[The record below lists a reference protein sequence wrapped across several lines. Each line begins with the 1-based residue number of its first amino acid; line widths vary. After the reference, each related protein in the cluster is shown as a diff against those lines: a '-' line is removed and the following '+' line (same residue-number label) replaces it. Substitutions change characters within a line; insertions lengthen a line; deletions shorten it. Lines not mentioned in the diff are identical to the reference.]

1 MYLYR
6 HLAEQ
11 PPVEKK
17 SFSKE
22 YMAFLIAFGIIGL
35 AIAFVIGQAASRLVT
50 AFDNDIV
57 DPTIG
62 LFLPAGSLD
71 KVVEGGALR
80 SSEQCNYAV
89 LFGSRRRLARCL
101 SDRLHL

>member
-1 MYLYR
+1 MT
-6 HLAEQ
+6 EQ

-50 AFDNDIV
+50 AFVNDTHSLETKLFSSHTYV
-57 DPTIG
+57 LTIHIR
-62 LFLPAGSLD
+62 
-71 KVVEGGALR
+71 LR
-80 SSEQCNYAV
+80 LTQLQHCNCA
-89 LFGSRRRLARCL
+89 FS
-101 SDRLHL
+101 HQK